1 MMRMTSE
8 GARRGI
14 GALAATALLC
24 AGLVLSGCATGASSQ
39 QEERA
44 QDAAAADAAAD
55 EAAAA
60 AADLLRIG
68 SLKGPTSI
76 GLAAMMEGDEGVFT
90 VAASADEIA
99 PQLLQGQL
107 DIALVAANL
116 AATLYQKT
124 NGAVRVLDVN
134 TLGVL
139 YAVSAADVGSI
150 EQLRGRT
157 VYMTGKGT
165 VPEYT
170 VQALLAAAG
179 LEGEVDIQFCSEPT
193 EVVARIAQDAEAAG
207 ILPQP
212 YATAASMKDETL
224 KIGLDLTSA
233 WEQVTGGE
241 RGSIVTGV
249 TIALADT
256 VESQPDA
263 ISVFLKRHA
272 ASAAVAQSDPGAI
285 ADEVVE
291 LGIIE
296 NAQLAQA
303 AIPLCNVVCLTG
315 VEMQS
320 ALQGYLEALYDQ
332 DPAAV
337 GGALPDSS
345 FYYHG

>member
-1 MMRMTSE
+1 MRMTSKD
-8 GARRGI
+8 ACRGL
-14 GALAATALLC
+14 GALAAAVLLC
-24 AGLVLSGCATGASSQ
+24 AGLVLGGCAAGTDSQ
-39 QEERA
+39 QDAQA
-44 QDAAAADAAAD
+44 QDAAATDTAAD

-60 AADLLRIG
+60 AADELRIG

-90 VAASADEIA
+90 VAASTDEIA

-107 DIALVAANL
+107 DIALVPANL

-124 NGAVRVLDVN
+124 EGAIRVLDVN

-139 YAVSAADVGSI
+139 YAVSAADVSSI

-157 VYMTGKGT
+157 VYMTGKGA

-179 LEGEVDIQFCSEPT
+179 LEGEADIQFCSEPT
-193 EVVARIAQDAEAAG
+193 EVVARIAQDAEAVG

-212 YATAASMKDETL
+212 YAAAASMKDEAL

-233 WEQVTGGE
+233 WEEVTGGE

-256 VESQPDA
+256 VESQPDV
-263 ISVFLKRHA
+263 ISVFLRRHA
-272 ASAAVAQSDPGAI
+272 ASAEVAQSDPAAI
-285 ADEVVE
+285 ASEVVE

-315 VEMQS
+315 DEMQN
-320 ALQGYLEALYDQ
+320 ALQGYLESLYDQ